1 MNESG
6 IKKIEYVDNEMAG
19 LRLDIFLSGKIDEL
33 TRSAAQ
39 KLIDK
44 SMARVNGE
52 LVSKK
57 YKICADDM
65 VEVILPMPESD
76 TVIPE
81 NIPLDVVY
89 EDDDVV
95 VVDKAKS
102 MVVHPGVGN
111 KNGTLVNAMLYHCEG
126 KLSKMNGEFRAG
138 VVHRIDKDTSGLLV
152 MAKSDEA
159 HLSLA
164 EQFKEHSVT
173 RAYKAIVYNNFKNDE
188 GRIDLPIG
196 RDDNE

>member
-1 MNESG
+1 MSFVFEH
-6 IKKIEYVDNEMAG
+6 KKIIFIFSVNINLNFNTAG
-19 LRLDIFLSGKIDEL
+19 
-33 TRSAAQ
+33 

-57 YKICADDM
+57 YKICAGDM

-111 KNGTLVNAMLYHCEG
+111 KNEC
-126 KLSKMNGEFRAG
+126 
-138 VVHRIDKDTSGLLV
+138 
-152 MAKSDEA
+152 
-159 HLSLA
+159 
-164 EQFKEHSVT
+164 
-173 RAYKAIVYNNFKNDE
+173 
-188 GRIDLPIG
+188 
-196 RDDNE
+196 